1 MHTVYIKRKH
11 HKNRQYTAQQRK
23 NKIQNIKN
31 LQSVF
36 YDKGIRLE
44 INKNKLSMQSPVII
58 IKLCTVNICSSLDK
72 NHTTVLL
79 LWRMNHLEN
88 HKYVRIK
95 QHISK

>member
-1 MHTVYIKRKH
+1 MKWKH
-11 HKNRQYTAQQRK
+11 HKDRQYTVQQRK
-23 NKIQNIKN
+23 DKIQNIKN

-44 INKNKLSMQSPVII
+44 INMNKSSMQSLMII

-72 NHTTVLL
+72 NHTTVLQ
-79 LWRMNHLEN
+79 LWRMNHIEN

>member
-1 MHTVYIKRKH
+1 MKWKH
-11 HKNRQYTAQQRK
+11 HKDRQYAVQQRK

-58 IKLCTVNICSSLDK
+58 IKLCTVNICSSLDN

-79 LWRMNHLEN
+79 LMETELLRNP
-88 HKYVRIK
+88 
-95 QHISK
+95 